1 MKSIKR
7 LLGLGDNVLD
17 HYLYQK
23 KMYPGGNALNV
34 AVLSHKFGI
43 NSSYLGVLGNDKGG
57 RHLLEVLKKEGIEI
71 SHIRVENGNNS
82 YSKITLIDNDRV
94 FMGSDLA
101 LSATLKLNKDDFDYI
116 KNFDIIHT
124 SIYSN
129 LENELK
135 KIKENGSKISFD
147 FSDEFDNNYI
157 EKVLPY
163 IEYAF
168 FSGSQMSEENIYK
181 LLDKS
186 EKNGVLLS
194 IVTKGKEGAFCKVN
208 GKIYRQN
215 IFPVESVIDT
225 LGAGDAFIARVLAGI
240 ITQEEVEVFL
250 KEAAKEAANNCT
262 WYGAFGYGVSI

>member
-1 MKSIKR
+1 
-7 LLGLGDNVLD
+7 
-17 HYLYQK
+17 
-23 KMYPGGNALNV
+23 
-34 AVLSHKFGI
+34 
-43 NSSYLGVLGNDKGG
+43 
-57 RHLLEVLKKEGIEI
+57 
-71 SHIRVENGNNS
+71 
-82 YSKITLIDNDRV
+82 
-94 FMGSDLA
+94 
-101 LSATLKLNKDDFDYI
+101 
-116 KNFDIIHT
+116 
-124 SIYSN
+124 
-129 LENELK
+129 
-135 KIKENGSKISFD
+135 
-147 FSDEFDNNYI
+147 
-157 EKVLPY
+157 
-163 IEYAF
+163 
-168 FSGSQMSEENIYK
+168 MSEENIYK